1 MAVSGLPD
9 REKWLDPM
17 PKGISSRPISRR
29 TYALAVGAAVLLVS
43 GSGAALAANLV
54 APPSLSAVSTATQ
67 PGATH
72 PEPAVA
78 PLVGPV
84 TEPLP
89 PASPA
94 PTATPTVEPTAL
106 STAALARGRRPKPTA
121 TPEPTAT
128 PTREAGRQA
137 EGDRDTEAGRQGH
150 AEAGRQAEGD
160 RDTEAGRQGHAEAGR
175 QAEGDRDTEAGRQGH
190 AEPVVKPK
198 ATATPKPVVKATPT
212 PRPTVQPTPTPQPV
226 VAQTPTPQPV
236 VTPTPTPQPVVAP
249 TPTPQP
255 VVTPTPEVTTFK
267 KDVYF
272 VAGYEQQIDGRTCTA
287 ASTAMMMNFLVQKD
301 LKLNQMTILGYEQP
315 RDALK
320 DSVQQGSDPLGW
332 SLAATHFS
340 VAAGVP
346 TTYAWKAYS
355 SKSLALNAAAVAIAT
370 YGKSV
375 GLVVWNGGHAIVM
388 TGYIATG
395 DPAADPFTLNSIY
408 TSDPYTSGAT
418 VGKHRS
424 SSVASFAFGWY
435 LQHDATATYN
445 KAWFHKWVIIVP
457 TS

>member
-1 MAVSGLPD
+1 M
-9 REKWLDPM
+9 
-17 PKGISSRPISRR
+17 
-29 TYALAVGAAVLLVS
+29 
-43 GSGAALAANLV
+43 
-54 APPSLSAVSTATQ
+54 
-67 PGATH
+67 
-72 PEPAVA
+72 
-78 PLVGPV
+78 
-84 TEPLP
+84 
-89 PASPA
+89 
-94 PTATPTVEPTAL
+94 
-106 STAALARGRRPKPTA
+106 
-121 TPEPTAT
+121 
-128 PTREAGRQA
+128 
-137 EGDRDTEAGRQGH
+137 
-150 AEAGRQAEGD
+150 
-160 RDTEAGRQGHAEAGR
+160 
-175 QAEGDRDTEAGRQGH
+175 
-190 AEPVVKPK
+190 
-198 ATATPKPVVKATPT
+198 
-212 PRPTVQPTPTPQPV
+212 
-226 VAQTPTPQPV
+226 
-236 VTPTPTPQPVVAP
+236 TPTPTPQPVVAP

-272 VAGYEQQIDGRTCTA
+272 AAGYEQQIDGRTCTA

-395 DPAADPFTLNSIY
+395 DPAAGPFTLNSIY

>member
-1 MAVSGLPD
+1 M
-9 REKWLDPM
+9 
-17 PKGISSRPISRR
+17 
-29 TYALAVGAAVLLVS
+29 
-43 GSGAALAANLV
+43 
-54 APPSLSAVSTATQ
+54 
-67 PGATH
+67 
-72 PEPAVA
+72 
-78 PLVGPV
+78 
-84 TEPLP
+84 
-89 PASPA
+89 
-94 PTATPTVEPTAL
+94 
-106 STAALARGRRPKPTA
+106 
-121 TPEPTAT
+121 
-128 PTREAGRQA
+128 
-137 EGDRDTEAGRQGH
+137 
-150 AEAGRQAEGD
+150 
-160 RDTEAGRQGHAEAGR
+160 
-175 QAEGDRDTEAGRQGH
+175 
-190 AEPVVKPK
+190 
-198 ATATPKPVVKATPT
+198 
-212 PRPTVQPTPTPQPV
+212 
-226 VAQTPTPQPV
+226 
-236 VTPTPTPQPVVAP
+236 AP

>member
-1 MAVSGLPD
+1 MAVSGPPD

-29 TYALAVGAAVLLVS
+29 TYALVVGAAVLLVS

-67 PGATH
+67 RGATH

-78 PLVGPV
+78 PVVGPV

-128 PTREAGRQA
+128 PTAKPVVKPKA
-137 EGDRDTEAGRQGH
+137 TATPKPVVK
-150 AEAGRQAEGD
+150 ATPKPVVKATPKPVVKPKA
-160 RDTEAGRQGHAEAGR
+160 TA
-175 QAEGDRDTEAGRQGH
+175 TPK
-190 AEPVVKPK
+190 PVVKPK

-226 VAQTPTPQPV
+226 VAPTPTPQPV

-272 VAGYEQQIDGRTCTA
+272 AAGYEQQIDGRTCTA

-395 DPAADPFTLNSIY
+395 DPAAGPFTLNSIY

>member
-1 MAVSGLPD
+1 MAVSGPPD

-17 PKGISSRPISRR
+17 PKGISSRPFSRR
-29 TYALAVGAAVLLVS
+29 TYALVVGAAVLLVS

-78 PLVGPV
+78 PVVGPV

-128 PTREAGRQA
+128 PTAKPVVKPKA
-137 EGDRDTEAGRQGH
+137 TATPKPVVK
-150 AEAGRQAEGD
+150 ATPKPVVKATPKPVVKPKA
-160 RDTEAGRQGHAEAGR
+160 TA
-175 QAEGDRDTEAGRQGH
+175 TPK
-190 AEPVVKPK
+190 PVVKPK

-226 VAQTPTPQPV
+226 VAATPTPQPV

-272 VAGYEQQIDGRTCTA
+272 AAGYEQQIDGRTCTA

-395 DPAADPFTLNSIY
+395 DPAAGPFTLNSIY

>member
-1 MAVSGLPD
+1 MSGPPD

-17 PKGISSRPISRR
+17 PKGISGRGISRR
-29 TYALAVGAAVLLVS
+29 TYALIVGAAVLLAA
-43 GSGAALAANLV
+43 GSGAALAVNLV
-54 APPSLSAVSTATQ
+54 AAPSLSAVSSATQ
-67 PGATH
+67 GGALPSEPGI
-72 PEPAVA
+72 A
-78 PLVGPV
+78 PVVDPV
-84 TEPLP
+84 IRPLS

-94 PTATPTVEPTAL
+94 PTAPPTVEPTAL
-106 STAALARGRRPKPTA
+106 STAGLTQIETPAPTAMPKPTVTPKPTPKAVVKA
-121 TPEPTAT
+121 TPKPVVKPKATAT
-128 PTREAGRQA
+128 PKPVVKATPKP
-137 EGDRDTEAGRQGH
+137 TPK
-150 AEAGRQAEGD
+150 
-160 RDTEAGRQGHAEAGR
+160 
-175 QAEGDRDTEAGRQGH
+175 
-190 AEPVVKPK
+190 PVVKPK

-212 PRPTVQPTPTPQPV
+212 PRPTVQPTPT
-226 VAQTPTPQPV
+226 A
-236 VTPTPTPQPVVAP
+236 QPVVAP

-255 VVTPTPEVTTFK
+255 VLAPTPTAQPVATPTATPPPVAPPTPTPQPVATPTPEVTTFK

-272 VAGYEQQIDGRTCTA
+272 AAGYEQQIDGRTCTA
-287 ASTAMMMNFLVQKD
+287 ASTAMMMNFLVRKD
-301 LKLNQMTILGYEQP
+301 LKLNQMTILRYEQP

-320 DSVQQGSDPLGW
+320 DSVQHGSDPLGW

-340 VAAGVP
+340 AAAGAP

-355 SKSLALNAAAVAIAT
+355 SKTLALNAAAVAIAK

-395 DPAADPFTLNSIY
+395 DPAVGPFTLNSIY

-424 SSVASFAFGWY
+424 SSVASFDFGWY